1 MLPVYAGAWA
11 LGSLLPESEFSHNSK
26 TWGEQTIRGF
36 IVGAPPVLL
45 LQRAT
50 GGSRPDE
57 TAVGSEWQPFQDN
70 NGVSGHAFMGA
81 LPFIT
86 AAKMSDKLGWKVTW
100 YAASALAP
108 MSRAADGAHY
118 PSQVALGWGMAFL
131 AATAVHTTDSP
142 NARLRILPTA
152 TVQGS
157 VWRWS
162 IGSDSLLTW
171 RSDCSNGWNVN
182 KTGGNYVAR
191 MPAFATS
198 NLPIPSRAQSALLN
212 SGCLRRLADK

>member
-157 VWRWS
+157 
-162 IGSDSLLTW
+162 G
-171 RSDCSNGWNVN
+171 
-182 KTGGNYVAR
+182 
-191 MPAFATS
+191 M
-198 NLPIPSRAQSALLN
+198 ALEY
-212 SGCLRRLADK
+212 RF